1 MAKRSET
8 RKPAG
13 ATVAIS
19 ARQYP
24 GLRMTD
30 SALHER
36 EKSNR
41 GQRKNVKDH
50 AGIEVHGISFRSEYK
65 DAMTKRVRFRAF

>member
-1 MAKRSET
+1 
-8 RKPAG
+8 
-13 ATVAIS
+13 
-19 ARQYP
+19 
-24 GLRMTD
+24 MTD
-30 SALHER
+30 STLHER